1 MTYRITQAM
10 LDAAIERLNETTQ
23 RQFRQNDAYG
33 YSQLAISLPNS
44 TGISSISNGN
54 TKKELYYQI
63 HFALDVLE
71 KMENPRYDMTKC
83 KHQDTNSQNEVS
95 SLIRDYGT
103 KGKKYCISC
112 HKEFTK

>member
-1 MTYRITQAM
+1 MTFRITQAM
-10 LDAAIERLNETTQ
+10 LDSAIERLNETTK
-23 RQFRQNDAYG
+23 RQFVQNDAYG

-44 TGISSISNGN
+44 TGISTMSLGN

-63 HFALDVLE
+63 HFALEVLS
-71 KMENPRYDMTKC
+71 KMENQEYDMAKC
-83 KHQDTNSQNEVS
+83 KHEDRNYNNEVS

-112 HKEFTK
+112 HKEFDK